1 VSELHWLSA
10 EQISAEYAAR
20 RLSPVELVQALLDR
34 IVSHNPR
41 VNAFISVDAEGALA
55 AARQAEKDIGAG
67 RVLGPLHGV
76 PVGIKDS
83 IDIAGLATTCH
94 SKIMLGNIARE
105 DAPVIS
111 HLRSAGAILLGKLAM
126 HEFGFGGPTFDGPFP
141 PARNPWNL
149 AHHPGGSSS
158 GSGAAIGA
166 GLVPVTLGTDTA
178 GSIRNPAGACGGVG
192 LKPTYDLL
200 SRRGVFPLA
209 YSLDV
214 VGPLARTVPDIAA
227 SLDVLVGPGTGTV
240 SGDAHRRPFGRDLQR
255 GLRGLR
261 IGFVRH
267 FHESDEVA
275 DADVA
280 QSLEEVL
287 AVLKDGGANV
297 RDIRLP
303 DLHEMQSVTGVIWL
317 AEAWAIHAKWLR
329 ERPGD
334 YTEATRRKVMAG
346 AFLTAGDYVHAQ
358 QGRLKM
364 IDAVDE
370 AFRDVD
376 ILLTAST
383 YETPCRID
391 DTVAY
396 GRNYPRQARS
406 PFSATGHPA
415 IAMVCGMS
423 AGGLPLTMQMVG
435 RAYDE
440 ITLLRAAAAY
450 ERATPWHTMRAPVQ

>member
-1 VSELHWLSA
+1 MKDLHWLSA
-10 EQISAEYAAR
+10 TEIAAAYAAR
-20 RLSPVELVQALLDR
+20 SLSPVELVTALLAR
-34 IVSHNPR
+34 IEVQNPR

-55 AARQAEKDIGAG
+55 AARQAERDILAG
-67 RVLGPLHGV
+67 RILGPMHGV

-94 SKIMLGNIARE
+94 SKIMLDNIARE

-111 HLRSAGAILLGKLAM
+111 HLRAAGAILLGKLAM

-158 GSGAAIGA
+158 GSGAALGA
-166 GLVPVTLGTDTA
+166 GLVPVALGTDTA
-178 GSIRNPAGACGGVG
+178 GSIRNPAGACGAVG

-214 VGPLARTVPDIAA
+214 VGPMARTVPDIAQA
-227 SLDVLVGPGTGTV
+227 LDALAGPVAGPV
-240 SGDAHRRPFGRDLQR
+240 AADAHRRPFGRDLAR

-267 FHESDEVA
+267 FHEVDEVA

-280 QSLEEVL
+280 QGLEEAVRVL
-287 AVLKDGGANV
+287 RSEGAEV
-297 RDIRLP
+297 RDICLP
-303 DLHEMQSVTGVIWL
+303 ELHQMQSVTGVIWL

-329 ERPGD
+329 ERPAD
-334 YTEATRRKVMAG
+334 YTVATRRKVMAG

-364 IDAVDE
+364 IDAVDD

-376 ILLTAST
+376 LILTAST

-406 PFSATGHPA
+406 PFSCTGHPA
-415 IAMVCGMS
+415 IGMICGMS
-423 AGGLPLTMQMVG
+423 QSGLPLTLQLVG
-435 RAYDE
+435 RTYDE
-440 ITLLRAAAAY
+440 ITLLRGAAAY
-450 ERATPWHTMRAPVQ
+450 ERATPWHAMRAPLR

>member
-1 VSELHWLSA
+1 VNELHWLSA
-10 EQISAEYAAR
+10 AEIGAAYAAR
-20 RLSPVELVQALLDR
+20 ILSPVELVTALLAR
-34 IVSHNPR
+34 IEAQNPR

-55 AARQAEKDIGAG
+55 AAKQAEKDIRAG
-67 RVLGPLHGV
+67 RMLGPLHGV

-83 IDIAGLATTCH
+83 IDIAGQATTCH

-149 AHHPGGSSS
+149 DHHPGGSSS
-158 GSGAAIGA
+158 GSGAALGA
-166 GLVPVTLGTDTA
+166 GLAPITLGTDTA
-178 GSIRNPAGACGGVG
+178 GSIRNPAGACGAVG

-214 VGPLARTVPDIAA
+214 VGPLARTVPDIALA
-227 SLDVLVGPGTGTV
+227 LDALAGPVAGPV
-240 SGDAHRRPFGRDLQR
+240 AGDAQRRPFGRDLAR

-261 IGFVRH
+261 VGFVRH
-267 FHESDEVA
+267 FHEVDEVA

-280 QSLEEVL
+280 QSLEEVVR
-287 AVLKDGGANV
+287 VLKSEGAEV
-297 RDIRLP
+297 RNISLP
-303 DLHEMQSVTGVIWL
+303 ELHEMQSVTGVIWL

-334 YTEATRRKVMAG
+334 YTVATRRKVMAG

-364 IDAVDE
+364 IDAVDD

-376 ILLTAST
+376 IILTAST
-383 YETPCRID
+383 YEAPCRID

-396 GRNYPRQARS
+396 GKNYPRQARS
-406 PFSATGHPA
+406 AFSSTGHPA
-415 IAMVCGMS
+415 IGMVCGMS
-423 AGGLPLTMQMVG
+423 ESGLPLTMQLVG

-450 ERATPWHTMRAPVQ
+450 ERATPWHTMRAPLQ

>member
-1 VSELHWLSA
+1 MSELHWLTAA
-10 EQISAEYAAR
+10 EISEAYAAR
-20 RLSPVELVQALLDR
+20 RLSPVELVQALLAR
-34 IVSHNPR
+34 IEKLNPK

-55 AARQAEKDIGAG
+55 AARQAEKDIRAG
-67 RVLGPLHGV
+67 RIIGPMHGV

-83 IDIAGLATTCH
+83 IDMAGQPTTCH
-94 SKIMLGNIARE
+94 SKIMLDNIAKE

-111 HLRSAGAILLGKLAM
+111 HLRSAGAIFLGKLAL

-149 AHHPGGSSS
+149 EHHPGGSSS

-166 GLVPVTLGTDTA
+166 GFVPITLGTDTA

-214 VGPLARTVPDIAA
+214 VGPLARSIPDIAL
-227 SLDVLVGPGTGTV
+227 SLDALVGPIAGPV
-240 SGDAHRRPFGRDLQR
+240 SLDAHRRPFGADLQR

-261 IGFVRH
+261 VGFVRH
-267 FHESDEVA
+267 FHEKDQIA

-280 QSLEEVL
+280 AALEDVVR
-287 AVLKDGGANV
+287 VLKAEGADV
-297 RDIRLP
+297 CDIELP
-303 DLHEMQSVTGVIWL
+303 PLDQMQSVTGVIWL
-317 AEAWAIHAKWLR
+317 AEAWAIHSKWLR

-364 IDAVDE
+364 IDAVDN

-376 ILLTAST
+376 IILTAST

-391 DTVAY
+391 DQVSY
-396 GRNYPRQARS
+396 GKNYPRQARS
-406 PFSATGHPA
+406 PFSSTGHPA
-415 IAMVCGMS
+415 LGMICGMS
-423 AGGLPLTMQMVG
+423 EAGLPLTMQLVG

-440 ITLLRAAAAY
+440 VTLLRAAGAY
-450 ERATPWHTMRAPVQ
+450 ERATPWHTMRAPLQ

>member
-1 VSELHWLSA
+1 MSDLHWLSA
-10 EQISAEYAAR
+10 TQISEAYAAR

-34 IVSHNPR
+34 IATHNPS
-41 VNAFISVDAEGALA
+41 VNAFINVDAEGALA
-55 AARQAEKDIGAG
+55 AAKQAEKDIATG
-67 RVLGPLHGV
+67 RILGPMHGV

-83 IDIAGLATTCH
+83 IDIAGQATTCH

-214 VGPLARTVPDIAA
+214 VGPLARSVPDIAA
-227 SLDVLVGPGTGTV
+227 SLDALVGPSAGAVGA
-240 SGDAHRRPFGRDLQR
+240 DAHRRPFGAELQR
-255 GLRGLR
+255 GLKGLR

-267 FHESDEVA
+267 FHEADEVA
-275 DADVA
+275 DPDVA
-280 QSLEEVL
+280 QALEQVVRVFE
-287 AVLKDGGANV
+287 DGGATV
-297 RDIRLP
+297 RNMQLP
-303 DLHEMQSVTGVIWL
+303 ELHEMQSVTGVIWL

-346 AFLTAGDYVHAQ
+346 AFLTAGDYVRAQ

-364 IDAVDE
+364 IDAVDN

-391 DTVAY
+391 DTVSY

-406 PFSATGHPA
+406 PFSSTGHPA
-415 IAMVCGMS
+415 IGMVCGMS
-423 AGGLPLTMQMVG
+423 AGGLPLTMQLVA
-435 RAYDE
+435 RCHDE
-440 ITLLRAAAAY
+440 ITLLRGAAAY
-450 ERATPWHTMRAPVQ
+450 ERATPWHGMRAPVL